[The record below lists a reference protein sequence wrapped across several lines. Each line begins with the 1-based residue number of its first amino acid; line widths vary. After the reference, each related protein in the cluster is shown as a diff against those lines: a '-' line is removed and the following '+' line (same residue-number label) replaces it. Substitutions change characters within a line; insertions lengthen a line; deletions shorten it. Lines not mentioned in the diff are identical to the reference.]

1 MSGSV
6 GSMIA
11 GHFFAG
17 RWLMS
22 QGFFFLLR
30 FSCLS
35 SLCVVISLWSSLV
48 ASVCGIGVDEALL
61 EIVVKRVEMNW
72 W

>member
-1 MSGSV
+1 
-6 GSMIA
+6 
-11 GHFFAG
+11 
-17 RWLMS
+17 MS
-22 QGFFFLLR
+22 QGFFFFLLR

-35 SLCVVISLWSSLV
+35 PLCVVISLWSSLV